1 MSEEYNPNATDGDGD
16 GIVQDGTKWERP
28 AGTQLEGFDADA
40 KDGDGDGLV
49 QDGTPFERPVEEPA
63 VEEKEDNVI
72 TGVSSSAGSTEKPAL
87 APVENGVIGSGT
99 VKKAKKEP
107 KPVVKAAEP
116 VETVAIFSEG
126 NMVWQ
131 GLGKIGKGYNIV
143 PKEDAAK
150 WLTLG
155 SVREA
160 TPEEVK
166 SNLG

>member
-16 GIVQDGTKWERP
+16 GFVQDGTKWERP
-28 AGTQLEGFDADA
+28 VGTQLEGFDADA
-40 KDGDGDGLV
+40 TDGDGDGLV
-49 QDGTPFERPVEEPA
+49 QDGTPFERPVAEA
-63 VEEKEDNVI
+63 VEVKEENII
-72 TGVSSSAGSTEKPAL
+72 TGVSSSAGSTERPAL

-99 VKKAKKEP
+99 VKKVKKEP
-107 KPVVKAAEP
+107 KAAPKPETP

-131 GLGKIGKGYNIV
+131 GLGKIVKGYNIV
-143 PKEDAAK
+143 PKEDAAQ

-166 SNLG
+166 TNLG